1 MKLRSLIVA
10 MCVLAGLMWAL
21 YWSNR
26 HPKSADTAEASVPP
40 APKILSLKEDDISK
54 IELKKNGASSI
65 VLAKQNGSWQITQP
79 QPLGADQSTVS
90 SMLASLASLNAERL
104 VEDKASSWNQYG
116 LGDGAFEAEISEKD
130 KTQNLMLGDATPTGS
145 AVYARLEGDP
155 RVFTVATYEK
165 NNIEKDVNDLRDKR
179 LITASSDK
187 ISKVELLAKKQ
198 DMEFGRNK
206 DEWQIV
212 KPTPLRADATQ
223 VEDLVRNLTDAK
235 MELGS
240 SDDAK
245 KTAAAFASGTP
256 VATAKVTDE
265 SGTQELQVRKN
276 KDDYYAKSSIVDG
289 IYKISS
295 TVGQGLDKGLD
306 DFRNKK
312 LFDFGYSDPNK
323 IEMHDGSKSYFLT
336 HGGEDWWNGTSQ
348 KLDSASAQS
357 LIDKI
362 RDLSSSKFLDS
373 GFTQPTTIELTVTS
387 KDNKLVEKVLI
398 AKNGDNFVA
407 KRDNEPSLYQ
417 INSQTVSDLEKA
429 AQDLKLAPAPAGTP
443 AKARK

>member
-417 INSQTVSDLEKA
+417 INSETVSDLEKA